1 MFCISINTKP
11 TPNSIAE
18 STKKKKVNETR
29 FKLSK
34 IVPTHKTIRYRV
46 IHKSSAVKSRWRAV
60 VTLVLI
66 LAKRIKN
73 TII

>member
-46 IHKSSAVKSRWRAV
+46 IHKSSAVKSR
-60 VTLVLI
+60 
-66 LAKRIKN
+66 
-73 TII
+73 